1 MKKKTKNNLIKL
13 ELKLDTHFHYD
24 IKEENETWLEVEV
37 IWEEE
42 EIVREMH
49 MIAELY
55 KYFPYNLEENI
66 EMREEIE
73 VKGEEVVREMQIIA
87 ELYVHLPY
95 DLEENIDTWEENEV
109 KVDELVREKKRDDLV
124 SQTIKIVRHFF
135 LLDKILCFCCVYYK
149 QAGKLKRPR
158 HEPANHDNN
167 GGIGSN
173 LKSIIIVAVLM
184 LLMMFVVHCTWV
196 TSNAYSSPSIVLAF
210 YSGQDG

>member
-135 LLDKILCFCCVYYK
+135 F
-149 QAGKLKRPR
+149 
-158 HEPANHDNN
+158 
-167 GGIGSN
+167 
-173 LKSIIIVAVLM
+173 
-184 LLMMFVVHCTWV
+184 T
-196 TSNAYSSPSIVLAF
+196 
-210 YSGQDG
+210 